1 MGDSSDNIYDVLII
15 GGGPAGLA
23 AALYAARDRYKGAV
37 LEKNGLAGG
46 QILLTERV
54 ENYPGWEQVSGP
66 DLIEHMTSQVRN
78 FGGEILTNH
87 GVSSV
92 RRRDDDLI
100 ELDIN
105 DGEKTMLTRAVIASP
120 GSDYRTLG
128 VPGENEM
135 RQATKVSY
143 CATCDGAFYK
153 DKHVLCVGGGNTAVE
168 DTIYLAKRFA
178 RKTTLIHRRKE
189 FRAQKVLVDE
199 LYSAAEDEDIDI
211 KLPYVLDR
219 IVGNEDNTDIDH
231 VVIRNVETDETEKLE
246 VDGVFVFVGMVPNTG
261 FLRGVV
267 EMDDNGYIYCDCTTM
282 KTSLPGIFVAGDC
295 RRQAAMQLVTACADG
310 VVAALELGNYF
321 RDPSSWGKSL
331 EEEGRVA
338 GW

>member
-1 MGDSSDNIYDVLII
+1 MGDSSNDVYDVLII
-15 GGGPAGLA
+15 GGGPAGLS
-23 AALYAARDRYKGAV
+23 AALYAARDRYREAV
-37 LEKNGLAGG
+37 LDKNGLAGG

-54 ENYPGWEQVSGP
+54 ENYPGWEEISGP
-66 DLIEHMTSQVRN
+66 ELVQHMTNQVQK

-87 GVSSV
+87 AVSSI

-105 DGEKTMLTRAVIASP
+105 DGEKTMLARAVIAAP
-120 GSDYRTLG
+120 GSDYRKLG
-128 VPGENEM
+128 VPGEDEM

-178 RKTTLIHRRKE
+178 RKTTLIHRRNE

-199 LYSAAEDEDIDI
+199 LYSAANEDGIDI

-219 IVGNEDNTDIDH
+219 IVPDADGNEIDH
-231 VVIRNVETDETEKLE
+231 VVLRNVETDGTEKLE
-246 VDGVFVFVGMVPNTG
+246 VDGVFVFVGMIPNTG
-261 FLRGVV
+261 FLRDVV
-267 EMDDNGYIYCDCTTM
+267 DMDENGYVYCDCTTM
-282 KTSLPGIFVAGDC
+282 KTSLPGVFVAGDC

-310 VVAALELGNYF
+310 VVAALELANYF